1 MKTKQE
7 QIEAMMLEI
16 PQTIVAYNMDPKGQH
31 LYGEQRLQIAEKLV
45 ENGYG
50 DVTEYKAEIN
60 RLVEAKLKLGDEV
73 TDLNRKILRLNDIIE
88 TQQNIINGGS
98 KMKNQ
103 LLQET
108 AAGLA
113 MATAF
118 TDGDFKGM
126 SIILNTEGGQA
137 EVRLDVTSDG
147 EARVFVYK
155 VGEDEPSDTIVLN

>member
-147 EARVFVYK
+147 EARVFIYK

>member
-1 MKTKQE
+1 MATIAYCTKQ
-7 QIEAMMLEI
+7 LS
-16 PQTIVAYNMDPKGQH
+16 
-31 LYGEQRLQIAEKLV
+31 LLV

-60 RLVEAKLKLGDEV
+60 RLIGAKLKLGDEAI
-73 TDLNRKILRLNDIIE
+73 DLNRKILRLNDIIE

>member
-118 TDGDFKGM
+118 TDGDFKGI

>member
-60 RLVEAKLKLGDEV
+60 MLVEAKLKLGDEV

-118 TDGDFKGM
+118 TDGDFKGI

>member
-1 MKTKQE
+1 
-7 QIEAMMLEI
+7 
-16 PQTIVAYNMDPKGQH
+16 
-31 LYGEQRLQIAEKLV
+31 
-45 ENGYG
+45 
-50 DVTEYKAEIN
+50 
-60 RLVEAKLKLGDEV
+60 
-73 TDLNRKILRLNDIIE
+73 
-88 TQQNIINGGS
+88 
-98 KMKNQ
+98 MKNQ

-118 TDGDFKGM
+118 TDGAFKGI

-137 EVRLDVTSDG
+137 EVRFDVTSDG

>member
-16 PQTIVAYNMDPKGQH
+16 PQTIVAYNRDPKGQH

>member
-16 PQTIVAYNMDPKGQH
+16 PQTIVAYNGDPKGQH

-60 RLVEAKLKLGDEV
+60 RLVEAKLKLDDEV

-147 EARVFVYK
+147 EARVFIYK

>member
-137 EVRLDVTSDG
+137 EVRLDVTTDG
-147 EARVFVYK
+147 EARDFIYK